1 MSRPEETVLK
11 SESGF
16 SLKQKGD
23 KKYRFNPP
31 AGTLI
36 LTDMRLIFAQS
47 GGEFAKRLVAG
58 GLFGGIGGII
68 GDKLLGAMTKVKPE
82 ELDKALE
89 RPDSFQLNLQDLS
102 EVKTERQLGGALLSV
117 QWSAPDKPKALL
129 YRSGVAGTLKGFD
142 EWIKAIQDAKAH

>member
-1 MSRPEETVLK
+1 MASPEETILK
-11 SESGF
+11 TEPFG
-16 SLKQKGD
+16 LKQRGD

-58 GLFGGIGGII
+58 GLFGGIIGG
-68 GDKLLGAMTKVKPE
+68 KLLGAMTKVKPE

-89 RPDSFQLNLQDLS
+89 RQDSFQLNLQDIS
-102 EVKTERQLGGALLSV
+102 EVKTERQLGGPLLSV
-117 QWSAPDKPKALL
+117 QWSAPDKPKAVL
-129 YRSGVAGTLKGFD
+129 YRSGVAGSLKGFD